1 MRRGMGIWVFLAV
14 AAVIVVAA
22 VYVETQRRDALAR
35 VASDLGFS
43 FTRGQ
48 HALPVHL
55 DRAGFYLFTQGQ
67 PLILNRMDGERA
79 GYQVS
84 IFGFGYDAGQG
95 EEGSR
100 ALPTADDGQIERRLQ
115 TVVWLRRPGQ
125 TLPDFDL
132 SPTRQPLRRLDPK
145 LGLRPVTFDGSEAFR
160 DRYVLFGRDAVAL
173 RQVFTRP
180 VIDAWVA
187 DPGWF
192 VEGRGDQWLFYRLEE
207 RAAPEDIPA
216 LLDRAIGLIDR
227 LAQR

>member
-1 MRRGMGIWVFLAV
+1 MGIWVFLAV

-48 HALPVHL
+48 HALPGHL

-115 TVVWLRRPGQ
+115 TVVWLSRPGQ
-125 TLPDFDL
+125 TLPDLDL
-132 SPTRQPLRRLDPK
+132 SPTRQPLRRLDPS
-145 LGLRPVTFDGSEAFR
+145 LGLRPVSLDGRADFR
-160 DRYVLFGRDAVAL
+160 DRYLLSGRDAAAL
-173 RQVFTRP
+173 RQVFSP
-180 VIDAWVA
+180 AVIDAWVA

-192 VEGRGDQWLFYRLEE
+192 VEGRGDQWLVYRLEE